1 MDSLRSRSLEWLPLE
16 AARLELVRVGIVAG
30 LMAWEDEGGEGLSS
44 ERKVEVEFICSTKR
58 LERPSARDNESE
70 RVLFAAGGVVK
81 GGLSRSAT
89 EGKRLYFLVGV
100 VLLGMSVLEALG
112 VVL

>member
-1 MDSLRSRSLEWLPLE
+1 M
-16 AARLELVRVGIVAG
+16 
-30 LMAWEDEGGEGLSS
+30 
-44 ERKVEVEFICSTKR
+44 
-58 LERPSARDNESE
+58 
-70 RVLFAAGGVVK
+70 K

-100 VLLGMSVLEALG
+100 VPLGMSVLEALG